1 MPRFDYVAIDE
12 GGRTRTGAVNAANE
26 MAAGAVLA
34 RRHLAPVKL
43 SHAESGTTEPMRPGR
58 RTSERISANQL
69 ALVTRQLATLIAVS
83 PLEEALRTLSMQSD
97 RPAVRRL
104 LQATH
109 ASVLEGWRLSEAM
122 NRQGHAFPP
131 LYRAMVAAGESSGS
145 LPEILERLADLLERE
160 QQTRNKVTTAL
171 VYPAALAVTAT
182 VVVIALM
189 TFVVPKV
196 VDQFASMGQT
206 LPLLTQ
212 IVIGVSNLLRGW
224 GWLIGL
230 VLAIGVVLF
239 VRGLKNEGF
248 RMGVDRRLLAIPLI
262 GRLIRDVHAARLART
277 LSTMISSG
285 LPVMEGL
292 VLTARTVQNRVL
304 RAATEDMATAIR
316 EGGGLSAAMKRSGVL
331 PAILVHMTAS
341 GENAS
346 RLDVMLARAA
356 DYLEREFNTVT
367 SVALSLLEPLI
378 IVIMGAVVA
387 TIVLSILL
395 PILQINSMVGQ

>member
-1 MPRFDYVAIDE
+1 MARFDYVAIDRS
-12 GGRTRTGAVNAANE
+12 GRARTGVVTAIDERSAQESLV
-26 MAAGAVLA
+26 G
-34 RRHLAPVKL
+34 RRLAPVKL
-43 SHAESGTTEPMRPGR
+43 VAASETAKAGPARAAR
-58 RTSERISANQL
+58 RIGSNQL
-69 ALVTRQLATLIAVS
+69 ALVTRQLATLIAVA
-83 PLEEALRTLSMQSD
+83 PLEEALRTLALQTD
-97 RPAVRRL
+97 RPQVRRL
-104 LQATH
+104 LQSTH
-109 ASVLEGWRLSEAM
+109 AAVLEGWRLSDALG
-122 NRQGHAFPP
+122 RQGNAFPP
-131 LYRAMVAAGESSGS
+131 LYRAMVAAGETSGS

-160 QQTRNKVTTAL
+160 QQVRNKVITAL
-171 VYPAALAVTAT
+171 VYPAALALTAT
-182 VVVIALM
+182 AVVIALM

-196 VDQFASMGQT
+196 VDQFESMGQS

-212 IVIGVSNLLRGW
+212 IVIAISDVLRGW
-224 GWLIGL
+224 GWLIAL
-230 VLAIGVVLF
+230 VLAAAVAAF
-239 VRGLKNEGF
+239 ARGMQNESF
-248 RMGVDRRLLAIPLI
+248 RLGVDRRLLTLPFI

-292 VLTARTVQNRVL
+292 ILTARTVQNRVL

-356 DYLEREFNTVT
+356 EYLEREFNTAT
-367 SVALSLLEPLI
+367 SVALSLLEPVI
-378 IVIMGAVVA
+378 IVVMGAVVA

>member
-1 MPRFDYVAIDE
+1 MARFDYVAIDE
-12 GGRTRTGAVNAANE
+12 AGRTRTGMISAADE
-26 MAAGAVLA
+26 ASAQETLA
-34 RRHLAPVKL
+34 RRRLAPVKL
-43 SHAESGTTEPMRPGR
+43 APATASSSTPARPGR
-58 RTSERISANQL
+58 QASERIGGNQL
-69 ALVTRQLATLIAVS
+69 ALITRQLATLIAVS
-83 PLEEALRTLSMQSD
+83 PLEEALRTLSMQSEK
-97 RPAVRRL
+97 PAVRRL

-122 NRQGHAFPP
+122 NRQGAAFPP

-212 IVIGVSNLLRGW
+212 IVIGVSNALRSW
-224 GWLIGL
+224 GWLMAI
-230 VLAIGVVLF
+230 VLAGGIALF
-239 VRGLKNEGF
+239 LQGMKNEQF
-248 RMGVDRRLLAIPLI
+248 RLGVDRRLLGVPFI